1 MRFPS
6 ESRFIRN
13 DSSTYNW
20 HTNLLYPL
28 YSGGGPNSNDSNFG
42 GPPFYMED
50 AFLAVQDRMNYFFVK
65 VICEIEGCEEDADN
79 LFMPQ
84 VYLQRF
90 PYPSY
95 THDVLQD
102 ALEIWIGL
110 FIMLSFIY
118 TMTNVIEFIA
128 VEQEKQLKDVMTI
141 MGMPFSLHF
150 FCWFCHTMILMIISI
165 TLIIAL
171 LKANTQLTMF

>member
-1 MRFPS
+1 
-6 ESRFIRN
+6 
-13 DSSTYNW
+13 
-20 HTNLLYPL
+20 
-28 YSGGGPNSNDSNFG
+28 
-42 GPPFYMED
+42 MED
-50 AFLAVQDRMNYFFVK
+50 AFLAVQDRINYFYVK
-65 VICEIEGCEEDADN
+65 VLCEKEGCEEDEDDQ
-79 LFMPQ
+79 FMPQ

-95 THDVLQD
+95 THDVLQN
-102 ALEIWIGL
+102 ALEMLVGL

-165 TLIIAL
+165 TLIIAF
-171 LKANTQLTMF
+171 LKVNTQFTMFQINVFFRSNHF